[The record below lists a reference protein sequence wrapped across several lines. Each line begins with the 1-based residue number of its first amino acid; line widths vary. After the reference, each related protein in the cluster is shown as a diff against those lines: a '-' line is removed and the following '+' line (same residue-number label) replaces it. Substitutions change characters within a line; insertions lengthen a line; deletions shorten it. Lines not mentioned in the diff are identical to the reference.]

1 MSGRHGLWIFWGYRE
16 NELVFVWRG
25 WSFSFFEE
33 EETLTLT
40 SGLCYQWLPVVL
52 LAFVA
57 GEHGNGLVLSL
68 RGCAANP
75 QNPTQLIPPGWAT
88 F

>member
-1 MSGRHGLWIFWGYRE
+1 MDFLGGTERMSLFLFGEDG
-16 NELVFVWRG
+16 VFL
-25 WSFSFFEE
+25 FFFEE

-52 LAFVA
+52 LAIVA
-57 GEHGNGLVLSL
+57 GEQGNGLVLSL